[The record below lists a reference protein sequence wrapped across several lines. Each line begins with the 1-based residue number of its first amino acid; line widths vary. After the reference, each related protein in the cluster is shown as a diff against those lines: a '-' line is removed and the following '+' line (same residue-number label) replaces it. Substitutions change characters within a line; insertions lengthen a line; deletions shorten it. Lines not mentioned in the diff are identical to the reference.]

1 MTTHATTIR
10 PTSLRAALTS
20 IENGKG
26 TVQLQ
31 AIPMIEMDKA
41 QEACAG
47 MCLLKF
53 IYSEKATKFLDIST
67 LLLSYVKVSKS
78 GKQIMVSLIL
88 PKKDRNS
95 FRIVS

>member
-53 IYSEKATKFLDIST
+53 IYSEKANKFQNFTYIGFDWSN
-67 LLLSYVKVSKS
+67 
-78 GKQIMVSLIL
+78 
-88 PKKDRNS
+88 PKMGD
-95 FRIVS
+95 F

>member
-53 IYSEKATKFLDIST
+53 IYSEKATKFCEIST
-67 LLLSYVKVSKS
+67 LLLSYVLSHS
-78 GKQIMVSLIL
+78 A
-88 PKKDRNS
+88 
-95 FRIVS
+95 

>member
-47 MCLLKF
+47 MCLLRHTA
-53 IYSEKATKFLDIST
+53 ILVYSNIKE
-67 LLLSYVKVSKS
+67 
-78 GKQIMVSLIL
+78 
-88 PKKDRNS
+88 
-95 FRIVS
+95 

>member
-1 MTTHATTIR
+1 MTTTHATTIR

-47 MCLLKF
+47 MCLL
-53 IYSEKATKFLDIST
+53 
-67 LLLSYVKVSKS
+67 
-78 GKQIMVSLIL
+78 
-88 PKKDRNS
+88 RH
-95 FRIVS
+95 

>member
-41 QEACAG
+41 QEASAG

-53 IYSEKATKFLDIST
+53 IYSE
-67 LLLSYVKVSKS
+67 
-78 GKQIMVSLIL
+78 
-88 PKKDRNS
+88 
-95 FRIVS
+95 

>member
-53 IYSEKATKFLDIST
+53 IYSEKATKFCEIST
-67 LLLSYVKVSKS
+67 EMTGCIEQCCVPYW
-78 GKQIMVSLIL
+78 
-88 PKKDRNS
+88 P
-95 FRIVS
+95 F

>member
-31 AIPMIEMDKA
+31 ANPMIEMDKA

-47 MCLLKF
+47 MCL
-53 IYSEKATKFLDIST
+53 S
-67 LLLSYVKVSKS
+67 
-78 GKQIMVSLIL
+78 
-88 PKKDRNS
+88 RH
-95 FRIVS
+95 